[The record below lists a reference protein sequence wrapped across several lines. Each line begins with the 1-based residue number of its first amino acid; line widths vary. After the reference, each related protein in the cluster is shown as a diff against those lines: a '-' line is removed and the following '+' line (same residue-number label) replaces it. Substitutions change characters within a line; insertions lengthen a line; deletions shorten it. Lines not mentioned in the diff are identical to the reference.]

1 MANNMDKKVK
11 TALILAAGRGSRLSA
26 RGTPKPLTPFL
37 GVPLIERSIRA
48 FHAAGIQKFV
58 IVTGYKDQLV
68 RDFLSKLRLKFNH
81 DIEIVTVFNSHWEKG
96 NGTSFLAGAEI
107 MDEDFILAMCDHI
120 FSKDIIEKVLSF
132 VPPKGGLALLVD
144 TRIKNPVI
152 DQGDATKVVVK
163 SGRIE
168 KIGKN
173 LTNFNSYDTGL
184 FACSKDVFNTIQTVM
199 KDNEIDSVSKI
210 VEKLAQANKAIAI
223 ETSKGFW
230 ADLDDKN
237 AFKRAEKALLML
249 IRGKSHDGPVARL
262 LNRPISIRL
271 STLLART
278 PVTPNQISLFS
289 FMLALSA
296 AFMLSKD
303 SYFWFAAG
311 GLIAQL
317 ASIIDGCDGEIARM
331 KWQQTEYG
339 AWLDAVLD
347 RYADAFLIAGVTWH
361 VANYNMMGNLGWLIG
376 ILALAGSLINSY
388 TADKYDGWMKRRKK
402 KQRFRL
408 GRDVRIFLVFLSGI
422 FYRPVELLIM
432 LAGIMNTENI
442 RRMWQLKSAA

>member
-1 MANNMDKKVK
+1 MK

-26 RGTPKPLTPFL
+26 KGTPKPLTPFL
-37 GVPLIERSIRA
+37 GVPLIERSIRGFRA
-48 FHAAGIQKFV
+48 SGIQKFV
-58 IVTGYKDQLV
+58 VVTGYKDQEV
-68 RDFLSKLRLKFNH
+68 KEFLFKLSQKLTDVEITSIFNP
-81 DIEIVTVFNSHWEKG
+81 DWEKG
-96 NGTSFLAGAEI
+96 NGTSFLVGAKI
-107 MDEDFILAMCDHI
+107 MKENFILAMCDHI
-120 FSKDIIEKVLSF
+120 FSKDIIAKVLSF
-132 VPPKGGLALLVD
+132 TPPRGGLALLVD
-144 TRIKNPVI
+144 TRLKNPVI
-152 DQGDATKVVVK
+152 DQNDATKVVVRHGK
-163 SGRIE
+163 IE
-168 KIGKN
+168 KIGKD
-173 LTNFNSYDTGL
+173 LSTFNSYDTGL
-184 FACSKDVFNTIQTVM
+184 FICSKYVYDTVCT
-199 KDNEIDSVSKI
+199 EIKVSERARASVSKI
-210 VEKLAQANKAIAI
+210 VEKLAQTGKALAI
-223 ETSKGFW
+223 KTSKGFW

-249 IRGKSHDGPVARL
+249 IRGKAHDGPVARL

-278 PVTPNQISLFS
+278 PVTPNQISIFS
-289 FMLALSA
+289 FLLALFA
-296 AFMLSKD
+296 AFMLSKN

-317 ASIIDGCDGEIARM
+317 ASIIDGCDGEIARL

-347 RYADAFLIAGVTWH
+347 RYADAFLIAGITWH

-388 TADKYDGWMKRRKK
+388 TADKYDGWMKKRKK
-402 KQRFRL
+402 SQRFRL

-442 RRMWQLKSAA
+442 RRMWQLKSAI

>member
-1 MANNMDKKVK
+1 MGIQPKRQID
-11 TALILAAGRGSRLSA
+11 TALILAAGRGSRLSKK
-26 RGTPKPLTPFL
+26 GTPKPLTPFL
-37 GVPLIERSIRA
+37 GVPLIERSIRC
-48 FHAAGIQKFV
+48 FHACGIKKFV
-58 IVTGYKDQLV
+58 VVTGYKDEQV
-68 RDFLSKLRLKFNH
+68 RKFLDKLAEKLPDISINPIFNR
-81 DIEIVTVFNSHWEKG
+81 DWEMG
-96 NGTSFLAGAEI
+96 NGTSFMAGARTL
-107 MDEDFILAMCDHI
+107 DKDFILSMCDHV
-120 FSKDIIEKVLSF
+120 FSRDLVQKVLACKA
-132 VPPKGGLALLVD
+132 PPGGLALLVD

-152 DQGDATKVVVK
+152 DRDDATKVAFK
-163 SGRIE
+163 KGRIE
-168 KIGKN
+168 KIGK
-173 LTNFNSYDTGL
+173 TMECFDGYDTGL
-184 FACSKDVFNTIQTVM
+184 FVCSGDVAVM
-199 KDNEIDSVSKI
+199 VDKSVSSRKVYSLTDI
-210 VEKLAQANKAIAI
+210 VTALSLMGRALVIDTN
-223 ETSKGFW
+223 TGFW

-249 IRGKSHDGPVARL
+249 IRGKAHDGPVARL

-271 STLLART
+271 STLLVKT
-278 PVTPNQISLFS
+278 PATPNQISILS
-289 FMLALSA
+289 FLLALAA

-317 ASIIDGCDGEIARM
+317 ASIVDGCDGEIARL

-361 VANYNMMGNLGWLIG
+361 VANHNMMGNLGWLIG
-376 ILALAGSLINSY
+376 LLALIGSLINSY
-388 TADKYDGWMKRRKK
+388 TADKYDGWMKEHKK
-402 KQRFRL
+402 AQRFRL

-442 RRMWQLKSAA
+442 RRMWQLKSAT